1 MIGASQ
7 TWNSQKTWQS
17 AAVGRRDDD
26 VLQNRRSIFFK
37 PSIAVLTHLSVVEA
51 HVGQFLTS
59 CQAEKLQIK

>member
-37 PSIAVLTHLSVVEA
+37 PSIAVFIIPASFDALI
-51 HVGQFLTS
+51 
-59 CQAEKLQIK
+59 CR